1 MRQSKKILS
10 FLLAIVLIL
19 TTVAIGASAK
29 SAPFKDSAIAGQY
42 NSLDKPVLTTEQ
54 YATAALDEVDRML
67 AEEQLHFTKDD
78 IVVGDLDLTSVDNAL
93 DSVVALVE
101 GSLWQN
107 FKGMLGD
114 LYNLNVNAIKTYRR
128 RSTSST
134 DLDVINSLLQFL
146 YDNKQLFVDFVS
158 GDIDLGSIVGM
169 FVDLSNFNVSKMA
182 KGFIYEFAYDKDAPD
197 NVTQSVDQMAQDII
211 DKYVVNGY
219 VKNGATVAPLA
230 PELKGHTNISSGSA
244 YDFVDT
250 ALKILYNEKLIPLA
264 NTKGIEAIN
273 KALAKY
279 PNEISA
285 YAKYFNLTADGKCNF
300 TFPTFSFTSDTF
312 LSQLNN
318 VIGSI
323 INTVLTDELGYKW
336 QSGKNAT
343 IVTNII
349 EIGKKVLVNTG
360 DTFFASYVEIKTPAE
375 LNKMTDMQICAYV
388 ARTIINSSVRGVMVP
403 NTAETLVEVANY
415 AAKGIMATELPGRDY
430 SDTTAYPNDSV
441 DTILNVMADFAVK
454 SLNDWPGLGLSYGI
468 GIDAVLTAFAKWGIE
483 NYGGLLSGI
492 NLNKNDSGWTN
503 VDKLVF
509 SIINRNWIDASQFP
523 SGKVNTEEL
532 IKDILLKNI
541 LNLNFDPI
549 FTLIETNPSGS
560 ELNNSVKQVILNVVS
575 RTINIV
581 FPGLLSTSMTTFDDI
596 IEAKNLSNTVNA
608 LFTDL
613 NSYRATLAKAVLPIV
628 CDALSLTTAQ
638 SFKSPRFNLDSFNF
652 ISSGSANLSLKITN
666 PSMGINTGYTD
677 ANGVFHQDSRYAYK
691 IKSVT
696 SNLSSIKIAQ
706 PGSAALNGGDSISLS
721 ITGSFTQT
729 QNFIVEVTYDVLTE
743 NGTALTS
750 EPLVARLYSCLST
763 TDTDETAQASAKSG
777 NYAITGGEKNIYV
790 TSVRGLD
797 DLSYKVKN
805 SSDATVTATAT
816 SAKSGSNKHVA
827 DLSFVDVN
835 SKSVDIVKGAQTT
848 IDIYDVNDT
857 YTGTE
862 AQDLEAFTANGF
874 CRYYQTSGVK
884 MGSTSLTAAS
894 NIILYKDYG
903 LHDLFNSEVSAQRQ
917 SYDYSSSTAWTNY
930 LNAMKA
936 AAELINGKKS
946 ATRFCLTS
954 AVGTANKFKGV
965 ATTLQNAVD
974 ALKASA
980 AGGGVESTLALM
992 KQVEPSNE
1000 GLTYTDS
1007 GYSFF
1012 SSSNFVTYTF
1022 NNFRKEYRAAS
1033 RFADGY
1039 AVRDELGNY
1048 VLDSNG
1054 NKTYTAADSLSVQ
1067 YKNHRLSLYYGRLL
1081 AVDGNKLHLAKEIA
1095 AANAA
1100 GYVADNYTAASYAN
1114 LTKALAFANSVN
1126 NEADPVQKKINTAY
1140 VELVEAQKRLIKA
1153 GGSEEPEITITVATK
1168 NPGDPNYAPEI
1179 VTNAAGENLLLGVY
1193 PEEFGYDIA
1202 DYFSVSGGNVTFEYD
1217 SIATG
1222 SVVNVK
1228 DSNGKVVYTF
1238 IIVIAGDIDQTGEVD
1253 GSDLAI
1259 IDSAASG
1266 YEEFS
1271 ETFDSAYD
1279 YAGDLDGSGDISP
1292 SDVYIAGD
1300 VVSGSIDFNFAA
1312 RTAEE

>member
-1 MRQSKKILS
+1 
-10 FLLAIVLIL
+10 
-19 TTVAIGASAK
+19 
-29 SAPFKDSAIAGQY
+29 
-42 NSLDKPVLTTEQ
+42 
-54 YATAALDEVDRML
+54 
-67 AEEQLHFTKDD
+67 
-78 IVVGDLDLTSVDNAL
+78 
-93 DSVVALVE
+93 
-101 GSLWQN
+101 
-107 FKGMLGD
+107 
-114 LYNLNVNAIKTYRR
+114 
-128 RSTSST
+128 
-134 DLDVINSLLQFL
+134 
-146 YDNKQLFVDFVS
+146 
-158 GDIDLGSIVGM
+158 
-169 FVDLSNFNVSKMA
+169 
-182 KGFIYEFAYDKDAPD
+182 
-197 NVTQSVDQMAQDII
+197 
-211 DKYVVNGY
+211 
-219 VKNGATVAPLA
+219 
-230 PELKGHTNISSGSA
+230 
-244 YDFVDT
+244 
-250 ALKILYNEKLIPLA
+250 
-264 NTKGIEAIN
+264 
-273 KALAKY
+273 
-279 PNEISA
+279 
-285 YAKYFNLTADGKCNF
+285 
-300 TFPTFSFTSDTF
+300 
-312 LSQLNN
+312 
-318 VIGSI
+318 
-323 INTVLTDELGYKW
+323 
-336 QSGKNAT
+336 
-343 IVTNII
+343 
-349 EIGKKVLVNTG
+349 
-360 DTFFASYVEIKTPAE
+360 
-375 LNKMTDMQICAYV
+375 
-388 ARTIINSSVRGVMVP
+388 
-403 NTAETLVEVANY
+403 
-415 AAKGIMATELPGRDY
+415 
-430 SDTTAYPNDSV
+430 
-441 DTILNVMADFAVK
+441 
-454 SLNDWPGLGLSYGI
+454 
-468 GIDAVLTAFAKWGIE
+468 
-483 NYGGLLSGI
+483 
-492 NLNKNDSGWTN
+492 
-503 VDKLVF
+503 
-509 SIINRNWIDASQFP
+509 
-523 SGKVNTEEL
+523 
-532 IKDILLKNI
+532 
-541 LNLNFDPI
+541 
-549 FTLIETNPSGS
+549 
-560 ELNNSVKQVILNVVS
+560 
-575 RTINIV
+575 
-581 FPGLLSTSMTTFDDI
+581 MTTFDDI

-917 SYDYSSSTAWTNY
+917 SYDYSSPTAWTNY

-946 ATRFCLTS
+946 ATRFCLSS
-954 AVGTANKFKGV
+954 AVGTANKFEGV

-1081 AVDGNKLHLAKEIA
+1081 TVDGNKLHLAKEIA

-1153 GGSEEPEITITVATK
+1153 GGSVEPEITITIAAE

-1179 VTNAAGENLLLGVY
+1179 VTNEAGENLLLGVY
-1193 PEEFGYDIA
+1193 PEEFG
-1202 DYFSVSGGNVTFEYD
+1202 
-1217 SIATG
+1217 
-1222 SVVNVK
+1222 
-1228 DSNGKVVYTF
+1228 
-1238 IIVIAGDIDQTGEVD
+1238 
-1253 GSDLAI
+1253 
-1259 IDSAASG
+1259 
-1266 YEEFS
+1266 
-1271 ETFDSAYD
+1271 
-1279 YAGDLDGSGDISP
+1279 
-1292 SDVYIAGD
+1292 
-1300 VVSGSIDFNFAA
+1300 
-1312 RTAEE
+1312 